1 VSNGTEMSARF
12 WGVRGSIAS
21 PGKETVR
28 YGANTSCVELRCGD
42 RLVIL
47 DAGTGLRPL
56 GQALVVSGAPI
67 DADLLC
73 SHTHVDHVCGFP
85 FFAPCY
91 TAGNHIRIWGGH
103 AAARGDIRAVFRLM
117 LTPPLFPDVMDELAA
132 TVEFKNF
139 AAGDTLALG
148 AGIAVRT
155 ASLNHPGG
163 ATGYRIE
170 WNGKSLSYVTDIEHQ
185 SDGPDAQLLALAASA
200 DTMIYDANYTDEDY
214 AAHRGWGH
222 STWQEGVKL
231 AQRAGVRR
239 LVLFHHD
246 PARSDDMLDKIA
258 DAASRAMPGTL
269 VAREGLVLTL

>member
-1 VSNGTEMSARF
+1 MSVRF

-21 PGKETVR
+21 PGKETAR

-42 RLVIL
+42 QLIIL
-47 DAGTGLRPL
+47 DAGTGLRLL
-56 GQALVVSGAPI
+56 GQALAASGEPVV
-67 DADLLC
+67 ADLLC

-91 TAGNHIRIWGGH
+91 AQGNRIRVWAGH

-132 TVEFKNF
+132 TVEFKDF
-139 AAGDTLALG
+139 AAGDTLSLG
-148 AGIAVRT
+148 PGIAVRT
-155 ASLNHPGG
+155 AALNHPGG

-170 WNGKSLSYVTDIEHQ
+170 WNGRALSYITDVEHR
-185 SDGPDAQLLALAASA
+185 SEGPDSGALGLATGA
-200 DTMIYDANYTDEDY
+200 DLMIYDANYTDEDY
-214 AAHRGWGH
+214 APHRGWGH

-231 AQRAGVRR
+231 AQRAGVQR

-246 PARSDDMLDKIA
+246 PGRSDDMLDTIA
-258 DAASRAMPGTL
+258 DAASRAYPGTI
-269 VAREGLVLTL
+269 VAREGLILTV